1 MRTWFESLDSRE
13 QKIVLTVAVAI
24 ILAVLYLAI
33 WSPLS
38 NGHKSMAAAVENWQS
53 SLEMLQPLKSRMN
66 NNAATRVS
74 PQNLRQPLVVVVDS
88 TLRTRDLNNAL
99 KRSQPTGDNIR
110 VEFENVAFDDLM
122 VWLGDLSAQYALQVQ
137 SGSFSMTG
145 TENQGRVNAQ
155 LTLGR

>member
-1 MRTWFESLDSRE
+1 MKSWFQSLDARE
-13 QKIVLTVAVAI
+13 QKFVLSAMVAL

-33 WSPLS
+33 WTPLS
-38 NGHKSMAAAVENWQS
+38 NGHKRVSAAVETWQS
-53 SLEMLQPLKSRMN
+53 SLELLQPLKGRINGNTASRI
-66 NNAATRVS
+66 S

-88 TLRTRDLNNAL
+88 TLRSRELNQFL
-99 KRSQPTGDNIR
+99 KRSQPTGNNIR

-122 VWLGDLSAQYALQVQ
+122 LWLGDLSMQYALLIQ

-145 TENQGRVNAQ
+145 SENQGRVNAQ